1 MIDYISV
8 WSIIGFMEQESATRV
23 WLVLFK
29 AARAVQRNA
38 EDSISSVGIG
48 LSDFGV
54 LEMLLHKGPQP
65 VNRIGRNIFLAS
77 GSITAAVD
85 RLEAR
90 GLVRRTVDP
99 VDLRARIVQLT
110 AAGRKL
116 IHRAFAK
123 HSLDI
128 EETMAVLGVRERK
141 ELVRLLKKLG
151 LWAAAR
157 ADQID

>member
-1 MIDYISV
+1 M
-8 WSIIGFMEQESATRV
+8 GEENGTHV

-38 EDSISSVGIG
+38 EGSISSLGIG
-48 LSDFGV
+48 LSDFAV

-65 VNRIGRNIFLAS
+65 VNRIGHKILLSS

-99 VDLRARIVQLT
+99 GDLRARIVQLT
-110 AAGRKL
+110 ARGRRL
-116 IHRAFAK
+116 IQRAFAR
-123 HSLDI
+123 HALDV
-128 EETMAVLGVRERK
+128 EETMAVLGPGERK
-141 ELVRLLKKLG
+141 DLVRLLKKLG

-157 ADQID
+157 SEPGI

>member
-1 MIDYISV
+1 M
-8 WSIIGFMEQESATRV
+8 GTEKGTHV

-38 EDSISSVGIG
+38 ENSISATGIG
-48 LSDFGV
+48 LSDFAV

-65 VNRIGRNIFLAS
+65 VNRIGRNVLLAS

-85 RLEAR
+85 RLEGR
-90 GLVRRTVDP
+90 GLVQRISDP
-99 VDLRARIVQLT
+99 GDLRSRIVKLT
-110 AAGRKL
+110 ANGRKL
-116 IHRAFAK
+116 IRRAFAK
-123 HSLDI
+123 HTFDM
-128 EETMAVLGVRERK
+128 EVTMAVLGPRERK

-157 ADQID
+157 TE

>member
-1 MIDYISV
+1 MGSEK
-8 WSIIGFMEQESATRV
+8 GTHV
-23 WLVLFK
+23 WLILFK

-38 EDSISSVGIG
+38 EGSIVALGIG
-48 LSDFGV
+48 LSDFAV

-65 VNRIGRNIFLAS
+65 VNLIGRNVLLAS
-77 GSITAAVD
+77 GSITAAID
-85 RLEAR
+85 RLERR

-99 VDLRARIVQLT
+99 GDLRARIVKLT
-110 AAGRKL
+110 ATGRKL
-116 IHRAFAK
+116 IQRAYAR

-128 EETMAVLGVRERK
+128 ERTMAVLGPRERK

-157 ADQID
+157 AE